1 MIYKDE
7 SKITSPSLKS
17 GIYTLVPNMIYSDS
31 IVWELFNPDNNY
43 DNSLTYTDDL
53 IYVSF
58 SCNYEGKQ
66 INTNIHFYRHEYCTA
81 RNDKAA
87 VALPSATAAC
97 FF

>member
-43 DNSLTYTDDL
+43 DNSLTYTGDL

-66 INTNIHFYRHEYCTA
+66 INTNIHFYRHE
-81 RNDKAA
+81 
-87 VALPSATAAC
+87 
-97 FF
+97 